1 MSTALLSV
9 TEQLDAIEQNNRIL
23 AIDDDSAVLDYYREI
38 FDPAGGKNRDVWN
51 ALMDVVGDDEH
62 KHNLE
67 APQYDLTTATSGE
80 KAVHLAQ
87 QGLSQQSPY
96 SVAFVDMRMPG
107 GMDGLETAQELRALD
122 SRIMLVIVTAYS
134 DYQLEE
140 IQRRLLHDVLFLN
153 KPLSMDEAMQ
163 TVRMLNQ
170 NWKDRE
176 KNKVMKMQMVSHAKM
191 AGLGNMAVRI
201 GHEINQPLS
210 YINGMLQ
217 LQKMGLEQGDELDV
231 EEMVSEVDLALQQ
244 TVRIKEIID
253 SLRVFAHPDKKCRE
267 DVVLAQAL
275 EHVQRIFKGRLESQR
290 ITFRVQLEDQQ
301 MTVHANPSQLQRV
314 LTNLISNAIDAL
326 LEKRETEGSGW
337 KAEISLEARLKRD
350 RHQVQIDFL
359 DNGTGIPLALQG
371 RMFDPFVTTKEPGKG
386 TGLGLSEIHGM
397 LKEHNASIEY
407 QAVPGQEGAHF
418 IMMFPS
424 MSPDMLS
431 VDEES

>member
-1 MSTALLSV
+1 
-9 TEQLDAIEQNNRIL
+9 
-23 AIDDDSAVLDYYREI
+23 
-38 FDPAGGKNRDVWN
+38 
-51 ALMDVVGDDEH
+51 
-62 KHNLE
+62 
-67 APQYDLTTATSGE
+67 
-80 KAVHLAQ
+80 
-87 QGLSQQSPY
+87 
-96 SVAFVDMRMPG
+96 
-107 GMDGLETAQELRALD
+107 
-122 SRIMLVIVTAYS
+122 
-134 DYQLEE
+134 
-140 IQRRLLHDVLFLN
+140 
-153 KPLSMDEAMQ
+153 
-163 TVRMLNQ
+163 
-170 NWKDRE
+170 
-176 KNKVMKMQMVSHAKM
+176 
-191 AGLGNMAVRI
+191 
-201 GHEINQPLS
+201 
-210 YINGMLQ
+210 
-217 LQKMGLEQGDELDV
+217 
-231 EEMVSEVDLALQQ
+231 
-244 TVRIKEIID
+244 
-253 SLRVFAHPDKKCRE
+253 
-267 DVVLAQAL
+267 
-275 EHVQRIFKGRLESQR
+275 
-290 ITFRVQLEDQQ
+290 